1 MQSPHLEGL
10 VLSSTFSG
18 VLGTLVSGEVCFNP
32 LFDRDVRRQFES
44 WKHWLGLDI
53 TFLAS
58 CIPLSLHSQTFA
70 NMRNLLTSF
79 APVVLPVVWV
89 CCHFAYVVLS
99 FYLYY
104 SCTVRSHIVPC
115 MVVPAAAGFV
125 IVMSINALMYCSF
138 VMLFVSHVLRNYV
151 CVMMPHVGFLV
162 KIGWRLIAF

>member
-58 CIPLSLHSQTFA
+58 CIPLSLHSQSFT
-70 NMRNLLTSF
+70 NLCNLLTSF
-79 APVVLPVVWV
+79 APVVLPVVCV
-89 CCHFAYVVLS
+89 AILHMLCFHFTFTTHVQFAHILS
-99 FYLYY
+99 HAWWSQLLL
-104 SCTVRSHIVPC
+104 
-115 MVVPAAAGFV
+115 G
-125 IVMSINALMYCSF
+125 L
-138 VMLFVSHVLRNYV
+138 
-151 CVMMPHVGFLV
+151 
-162 KIGWRLIAF
+162 